1 MGQVRRLGA
10 RGASFLPEARRL
22 RPRGDGLPHLTSVT
36 QDGRAV
42 SVLGPLRCAG
52 VRRAPSCAS
61 PQGGKELGR
70 VWAVTVGRVSGP
82 VPLSPPAEKPARE

>member
-1 MGQVRRLGA
+1 MGQVCRLGA

-36 QDGRAV
+36 QGGRA
-42 SVLGPLRCAG
+42 VLGPLWCAG
-52 VRRAPSCAS
+52 VRQVPSCAS
-61 PQGGKELGR
+61 PQGGKELGQ

-82 VPLSPPAEKPARE
+82 VPLSPPAEKPACK